1 MPWKESSRMSSR
13 LEFVMLASAP
23 DVNMQ
28 ALCQSFGVS
37 RKTGYKWLDLYRKHG
52 EAGLEERSRRPHS
65 SPKRCNDELEAAVL
79 ALHAKYPCWG
89 ARKLKALLP
98 SQIGTPHPNTIAAIL
113 RRHGR
118 QLVPHV
124 DQVNPAR
131 KRFEHDA
138 PNSLWQMDFKGHFA
152 LTEPKAG
159 RCHPLTVLDDHSR
172 FSLCLAAC
180 SGEDGRQVKAALT
193 QTFLAYGMPERLTC
207 DNGAPWGTAGH
218 GTLSRLEVW
227 LIRLGIRVSH
237 SRPHHPQTQGKDERF
252 HRTLKRELLN
262 RYGFNSIDACQGA
275 FDTWSDQ
282 YNLIRPHEALG
293 QQAPI
298 TRYQPSARS
307 FPSQLPHIEYDD
319 SDIVRK
325 VQRHGQ
331 INFNGRSHF
340 VGEGLYTELV
350 AIRPTKDDGVFSVVF
365 CNQEVAQINL
375 TNDRM

>member
-13 LEFVMLASAP
+13 LEFVMLAEAP
-23 DVNMQ
+23 GSNMKV
-28 ALCQSFGVS
+28 LCQSFGVS
-37 RKTGYKWLDLYRKHG
+37 RKTGYKWLDLYQTHG
-52 EAGLEERSRRPHS
+52 TSGLQERSRRPLE
-65 SPKRCNDELEAAVL
+65 SPKRSSAELEAAVL
-79 ALHAKYPCWG
+79 ALHEKYPCWG

-98 SQIGTPHPNTIAAIL
+98 EAVGKPHPNTIAAIL

-124 DQVNPAR
+124 DQTSPA
-131 KRFEHDA
+131 KGRFEHED

-152 LTEPKAG
+152 LTNSAAG

-180 SGEDGRQVKAALT
+180 SGEDRLQVKAALT
-193 QTFLAYGMPERLTC
+193 QTFLMYGLPQRITC

-218 GTLSRLEVW
+218 GTISRLEVW

-252 HRTLKRELLN
+252 HRTLKRELLA
-262 RYGFNSIDACQGA
+262 RYGFGSLDACQDA
-275 FDTWSDQ
+275 FNAWRDQ
-282 YNLIRPHEALG
+282 YNLVRPHEALG

-307 FPSQLPHIEYDD
+307 FPTHLPPVEYDD
-319 SDIVRK
+319 GETVRT

-331 INFNGRSHF
+331 ISFKGRSYF
-340 VGEGLYTELV
+340 VGEGLYQEPV
-350 AIRPTKDDGVFSVVF
+350 AIRTSDQDGIFNVIF
-365 CNQEVAQINL
+365 CDREVAQIDINS
-375 TNDRM
+375 R